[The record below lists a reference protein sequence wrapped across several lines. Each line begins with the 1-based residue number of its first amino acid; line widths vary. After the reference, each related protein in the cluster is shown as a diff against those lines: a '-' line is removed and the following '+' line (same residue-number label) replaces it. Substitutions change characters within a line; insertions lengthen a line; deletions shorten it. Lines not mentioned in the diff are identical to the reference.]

1 MHGSL
6 DQSISPYKSHFKKG
20 KMIHQNPIISN
31 PADVFWVSHFNSTG
45 LLQLPPPPPFLSQSY
60 PPYTLQ
66 QSPQPPLL
74 PLPTAAPRRSA
85 SARGLSCPP
94 ANQKA
99 SNPTKTRD
107 PPLTPKKSKSPKKVE
122 KNSPRK
128 STSGIINAS
137 DVRKFKN
144 DSSLSSSGSV
154 AGGDQMD
161 MMFSG
166 SAVFTISPPPSSLPL
181 PTFSLRPKLGC
192 KAQAAAGIDAG
203 ATDDLRRLLRLR

>member
-1 MHGSL
+1 MMHGSL
-6 DQSISPYKSHFKKG
+6 DQSISPYKSHFKNR
-20 KMIHQNPIISN
+20 KMIHQKPIISN
-31 PADVFWVSHFNSTG
+31 SADVFWLSQFNSTG
-45 LLQLPPPPPFLSQSY
+45 HLQPPPPPFLSQSY

-74 PLPTAAPRRSA
+74 PLPTAAPRRTV

-94 ANQKA
+94 ANQKT

-107 PPLTPKKSKSPKKVE
+107 PSLTPKKSKSPKKVE
-122 KNSPRK
+122 KNSPKK
-128 STSGIINAS
+128 STPGIIAS

-144 DSSLSSSGSV
+144 GSSLNSSGSV
-154 AGGDQMD
+154 VGGDQID
-161 MMFSG
+161 IFSG
-166 SAVFTISPPPSSLPL
+166 SVVFTISPPPSSLPL

-192 KAQAAAGIDAG
+192 KAEAAAGIDAG

>member
-1 MHGSL
+1 MMHGSL
-6 DQSISPYKSHFKKG
+6 DQSISPYKSHFKNR

-31 PADVFWVSHFNSTG
+31 PADVFWLSQFNSTG
-45 LLQLPPPPPFLSQSY
+45 LLQPPPPPFLSQSY

-74 PLPTAAPRRSA
+74 PLPTAAPRRTL

-94 ANQKA
+94 ANQKTN
-99 SNPTKTRD
+99 NPTKTRD
-107 PPLTPKKSKSPKKVE
+107 PSLTPKKSKSPKKVE
-122 KNSPRK
+122 KNSPK
-128 STSGIINAS
+128 NSTSGIVAS

-144 DSSLSSSGSV
+144 GSSLSSSGSV
-154 AGGDQMD
+154 VGGDQID
-161 MMFSG
+161 IFSG
-166 SAVFTISPPPSSLPL
+166 SVVFTISPPPSSLPL

-192 KAQAAAGIDAG
+192 KAEAAAGIDAG